1 MNTPSREHFG
11 TLISDAGLIVRE
23 VDRTFC
29 EDFECSC
36 EQLIGSE
43 VSELISARDRQALR
57 SLDRALIASSSR
69 RVDIIAV
76 LEVGEVRRLS
86 RLLMTPDGQRWR
98 ISVEC
103 IDADDNLVFSLFS
116 GYRRWSAALKGSSDG
131 VVFVDQNLVITD
143 YNAQFVEFMSFRS
156 EHGVLLG
163 EEAILG
169 ADFPAL
175 ITAEVFSPLQEI
187 QGTMWARDGYRGQ
200 LRLQDQWF
208 DLEVIPQLLP
218 SRGLVGFSASFRN
231 VSDRHRIEI
240 EREKRRNEQ
249 IEHREAII
257 EAQKESIRALSA
269 PRIPI
274 SPTVTVVPLV
284 GALDR
289 ERMDELIDEL
299 LHGAAK
305 DQTDTMLLDL
315 TGVTEIDAGATT
327 SLLKAIRALRLVGAR
342 AVLTGIKPR
351 VAQLLTRT
359 DLSAGDVTI
368 YASLQDAIRA
378 LLLTPR

>member
-1 MNTPSREHFG
+1 MTPSREHFG
-11 TLISDAGLIVRE
+11 TLIGDEALQICE
-23 VDRTFC
+23 VDQTFC
-29 EDFECSC
+29 ENFACSR
-36 EQLIGSE
+36 EQIIGNE
-43 VSELISARDRQALR
+43 VSEMISARDRQALR
-57 SLDRALIASSSR
+57 SIDRALVASSSR
-69 RVDIIAV
+69 RVDIVAV
-76 LEVGEVRRLS
+76 IEVGQVCRLS
-86 RLLMTPDGQRWR
+86 RLLMMPDGPQWR

-103 IDADDNLVFSLFS
+103 IDAEDNLIFSLFS

-163 EEAILG
+163 EEALAG
-169 ADFPAL
+169 AEFRSLLTDEAFAPL
-175 ITAEVFSPLQEI
+175 RELQEL
-187 QGTMWARDGYRGQ
+187 MWARGGYRGEM
-200 LRLQDQWF
+200 RLQERWF

-218 SRGLVGFSASFRN
+218 SRGLVGFSASFRD
-231 VSDRHRIEI
+231 VSDRHRIEL
-240 EREKRRNEQ
+240 ERETRRNEQ
-249 IEHREAII
+249 IQHREEII
-257 EAQKESIRALSA
+257 RAQKESIRALSA

-289 ERMDELIDEL
+289 ERMDELIEEL
-299 LHGAAK
+299 LQGAAK

-315 TGVTEIDAGATT
+315 TGIVEIDAGAAT
-327 SLLKAIRALRLVGAR
+327 SLLRAIRALRLVGAR

-351 VAQLLTRT
+351 TAQLLTKT

-368 YASLQDAIRA
+368 YASLQAAIRA